1 MNIICAVDKNWAIGL
16 NGNLLVSIPRDKKY
30 FRDETLGKTIIMGRK
45 TFEDLPGMAAL
56 YGRKNIV
63 LSRDESFNPEDTIVL
78 RDLKECLDYIKKEE
92 IPDEEVFII
101 GGESIYSQFLPY
113 CDIAHITYI
122 DYEYKADRY
131 MHNLDK
137 DSNWQLVLE
146 SDEETYFDLV
156 YYFRLYK
163 RRNNI

>member
-1 MNIICAVDKNWAIGL
+1 
-16 NGNLLVSIPRDKKY
+16 
-30 FRDETLGKTIIMGRK
+30 
-45 TFEDLPGMAAL
+45 
-56 YGRKNIV
+56 
-63 LSRDESFNPEDTIVL
+63 
-78 RDLKECLDYIKKEE
+78 
-92 IPDEEVFII
+92 
-101 GGESIYSQFLPY
+101 
-113 CDIAHITYI
+113 
-122 DYEYKADRY
+122 

>member
-1 MNIICAVDKNWAIGL
+1 M
-16 NGNLLVSIPRDKKY
+16 
-30 FRDETLGKTIIMGRK
+30 
-45 TFEDLPGMAAL
+45 
-56 YGRKNIV
+56 
-63 LSRDESFNPEDTIVL
+63 
-78 RDLKECLDYIKKEE
+78 
-92 IPDEEVFII
+92 FII